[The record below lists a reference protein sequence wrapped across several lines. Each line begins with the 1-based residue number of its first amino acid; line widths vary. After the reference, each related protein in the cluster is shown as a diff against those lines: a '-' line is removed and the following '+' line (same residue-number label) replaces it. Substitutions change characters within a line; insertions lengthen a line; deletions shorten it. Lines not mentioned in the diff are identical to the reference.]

1 MSRVSESLNALLADY
16 QVHYQRMRNFHWN
29 VRGPRFF
36 ELHQKFEELYTNA
49 ALKVDALAERVLA
62 LGGRPLSTLGEQLS
76 AARLKEDATAGLDAE
91 KMVRRTLAD
100 LEELNGQL
108 RRAAQEASGAGDGA
122 TFNLLEPMADEQ
134 EKTSWMLRAFLG

>member
-1 MSRVSESLNALLADY
+1 MSQVPKALNTLLADY

-62 LGGRPLSTLGEQLS
+62 LGSSPLSTLGAQLR
-76 AARLKEDATAGLDAE
+76 AARLKEDETPRLDAE
-91 KMVRRTLAD
+91 QMVRRTLED
-100 LEELNGQL
+100 LEQLNGEL
-108 RRAAQEASGAGDGA
+108 RRAAQEASAAGDGA

-134 EKTSWMLRAFLG
+134 EKTAWMLRAFLG